1 MGKRVMTVMLIILGV
16 VVLWFWTTQPV
27 FEKSFHLGEDGLIDP
42 AKLEKHVR
50 VLAEDLIPRHSE
62 YPDNLEKAADYIRGE
77 FEKTEGNIREF
88 PYEING
94 RIYRIVSLLFGPET
108 GERIVVG
115 AHYDAPPGS
124 PGANDNASGVA
135 GLLELA
141 HAFSISSPSTAVE
154 LVAYPVEEPPYYR
167 TKAMASY
174 VHADQL
180 KKNGIKVRFMIALEM
195 IGYYND
201 GSFSQSYPFPLFR
214 LTYPSK
220 GNFIAVIGR
229 MRDGFLVRRFK
240 NAMRGASRV
249 PVYSFNG
256 PSIVPGVDLS
266 DHLNYWKKGF
276 KALMITD
283 TAFYR
288 YDHYHGAGDV
298 PDNLDYERMAEV
310 VTGIHGALMQLDR

>member
-1 MGKRVMTVMLIILGV
+1 MGKRVMTFVLIILGL
-16 VVLWFWTTQPV
+16 VVLWYWTTQPMSV
-27 FEKSFHLGEDGLIDP
+27 KSFHLGEDGLIDP
-42 AKLEKHVR
+42 ARLEKHVR
-50 VLAEDLIPRHSE
+50 VLAEELIPRDSAH
-62 YPDNLEKAADYIRGE
+62 PGNLQKAADYIRGE
-77 FEKTEGNIREF
+77 FEKTEGNVREF
-88 PYEING
+88 PYEIRG
-94 RIYRIVSLLFGPET
+94 REYRIVSLLFGPET

-141 HAFSISSPSTAVE
+141 HALSSTAPSKAVE

-180 KKNGIKVRFMIALEM
+180 KKNRVKVRFMIALEM

-229 MRDGFLVRRFK
+229 LRDGFLVRRFK
-240 NAMRGASRV
+240 SAMRGASKV

-266 DHLNYWKKGF
+266 DHLNYWKKGY

-310 VTGIHGALMQLDR
+310 VSGIHGALMHLDR

>member
-1 MGKRVMTVMLIILGV
+1 MTVMLIILGV

-141 HAFSISSPSTAVE
+141 HAFSISSPSTAVN
-154 LVAYPVEEPPYYR
+154 LSPILWR
-167 TKAMASY
+167 
-174 VHADQL
+174 
-180 KKNGIKVRFMIALEM
+180 N
-195 IGYYND
+195 
-201 GSFSQSYPFPLFR
+201 R
-214 LTYPSK
+214 LTTGLRQWP
-220 GNFIAVIGR
+220 
-229 MRDGFLVRRFK
+229 
-240 NAMRGASRV
+240 AMSTLT
-249 PVYSFNG
+249 S
-256 PSIVPGVDLS
+256 
-266 DHLNYWKKGF
+266 
-276 KALMITD
+276 
-283 TAFYR
+283 
-288 YDHYHGAGDV
+288 
-298 PDNLDYERMAEV
+298 
-310 VTGIHGALMQLDR
+310 